1 MFQKIN
7 LQSKNS
13 WMIFILYLLTREVWT
28 SLKCKYFAQE
38 HLSCITIQL
47 FRRRMRHNCLNW
59 CVRHWIVCHISNS
72 SKPQLK
78 DNIIWFIAIKSS
90 LTLWNLDVLIMIYPV
105 IMQVLASK
113 TKIYMVLEY
122 VNGGELFDKIVRS
135 NCLFIIHIHDDL
147 LPNWQS
153 QSMNYFVFTGIQR

>member
-1 MFQKIN
+1 MKKLIGLEKWLIIWKAGKRPSIRIQKMHPKELIIGDPN
-7 LQSKNS
+7 RGVT
-13 WMIFILYLLTREVWT
+13 TRSREI
-28 SLKCKYFAQE
+28 E
-38 HLSCITIQL
+38 
-47 FRRRMRHNCLNW
+47 
-59 CVRHWIVCHISNS
+59 IVSNS